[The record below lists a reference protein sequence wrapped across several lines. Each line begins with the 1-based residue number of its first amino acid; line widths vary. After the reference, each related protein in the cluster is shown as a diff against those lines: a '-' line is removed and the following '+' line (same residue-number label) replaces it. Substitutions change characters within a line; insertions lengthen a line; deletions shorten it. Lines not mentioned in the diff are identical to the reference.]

1 MNGGTEMDVRENLV
15 ELKHLK
21 RVCEIQ
27 KKYIDGSIDKETYKK
42 QMEDADLVYILYL
55 QEISESLKLQK
66 TQMEMV
72 EDFMKKLTTGN
83 EGGGQK

>member
-1 MNGGTEMDVRENLV
+1 MDVREKLV

-55 QEISESLKLQK
+55 QEISEGLKLQK

>member
-1 MNGGTEMDVRENLV
+1 MDVREKLV

-42 QMEDADLVYILYL
+42 QMKGADLVYILYL
-55 QEISESLKLQK
+55 QETSESLKFQK

-72 EDFMKKLTTGN
+72 EDFMKKLTTKN
-83 EGGGQK
+83 ERDEPK

>member
-1 MNGGTEMDVRENLV
+1 MDVREKLV

-55 QEISESLKLQK
+55 QEASEGLKIQK
-66 TQMEMV
+66 TKMEMV

-83 EGGGQK
+83 ERDGQ

>member
-1 MNGGTEMDVRENLV
+1 MNGGTEMDVMEKLA

-27 KKYIDGSIDKETYKK
+27 KKYIDGSIGKETYKK
-42 QMEDADLVYILYL
+42 QIEDADLVYILYL

-83 EGGGQK
+83 EVGGQK

>member
-1 MNGGTEMDVRENLV
+1 MDVREKLV

-42 QMEDADLVYILYL
+42 QMEDAELVYILNL
-55 QEISESLKLQK
+55 QETSEILKRQK

-83 EGGGQK
+83 EGDEQK

>member
-1 MNGGTEMDVRENLV
+1 MDVRENLV

>member
-1 MNGGTEMDVRENLV
+1 MDVREKLV
-15 ELKHLK
+15 ELEYLK

-66 TQMEMV
+66 TQMEIV
-72 EDFMKKLTTGN
+72 KDFMKKLTTGN

>member
-1 MNGGTEMDVRENLV
+1 MDVREKLV

-27 KKYIDGSIDKETYKK
+27 KKYIDGSIGKETYKK
-42 QMEDADLVYILYL
+42 QIEDADLVYILYL

>member
-1 MNGGTEMDVRENLV
+1 MNGGTEMDVREKLV

-27 KKYIDGSIDKETYKK
+27 KKYIDGSIGKETYKK
-42 QMEDADLVYILYL
+42 QIEDADLVYILYL

-66 TQMEMV
+66 TQIEMV

>member
-1 MNGGTEMDVRENLV
+1 MDARENLV
-15 ELKHLK
+15 ELKYLK

-66 TQMEMV
+66 MQMEIV
-72 EDFMKKLTTGN
+72 KDLMKKS
-83 EGGGQK
+83 

>member
-1 MNGGTEMDVRENLV
+1 MDVREKLV

-27 KKYIDGSIDKETYKK
+27 TKYIDGSIDKETYKK
-42 QMEDADLVYILYL
+42 QMEDAELVYILYL
-55 QEISESLKLQK
+55 QETCEILKLQK

-72 EDFMKKLTTGN
+72 GDFMKKLTTGN
-83 EGGGQK
+83 ERGGQK

>member
-1 MNGGTEMDVRENLV
+1 MDVREKLV
-15 ELKHLK
+15 ELQHIK

-42 QMEDADLVYILYL
+42 QMEDADIVYILYL
-55 QEISESLKLQK
+55 QETSESLNFQK
-66 TQMEMV
+66 MQIEMV

-83 EGGGQK
+83 ERDKQK

>member
-1 MNGGTEMDVRENLV
+1 MDVREKLV

-42 QMEDADLVYILYL
+42 QIEDADLVYILYL
-55 QEISESLKLQK
+55 QETSESLKFQK

-83 EGGGQK
+83 ERDKQK

>member
-1 MNGGTEMDVRENLV
+1 MDAREKLV

-42 QMEDADLVYILYL
+42 QIEDADLVYVLYL
-55 QEISESLKLQK
+55 QETSESLKLQK

-72 EDFMKKLTTGN
+72 EDFIKKLTTGN
-83 EGGGQK
+83 EEGGQK

>member
-1 MNGGTEMDVRENLV
+1 MDVREKLV

-55 QEISESLKLQK
+55 QETSESLKFQK

-83 EGGGQK
+83 ERDGQ

>member
-1 MNGGTEMDVRENLV
+1 MDVRGKLV
-15 ELKHLK
+15 EIKHLK

-42 QMEDADLVYILYL
+42 QIEDADLVDVLYL
-55 QEISESLKLQK
+55 QETSESLKLQK

-72 EDFMKKLTTGN
+72 EDFIKKLTTGN
-83 EGGGQK
+83 EEGGQK

>member
-1 MNGGTEMDVRENLV
+1 MAGELKMDVREKLM

-27 KKYIDGSIDKETYKK
+27 KKYIYGNIDKETYKK
-42 QMEDADLVYILYL
+42 QMEDAELVYILYL
-55 QEISESLKLQK
+55 QETSESLKFQK
-66 TQMEMV
+66 TQMKMV

-83 EGGGQK
+83 EGDEQK

>member
-1 MNGGTEMDVRENLV
+1 MDVREKLV

-42 QMEDADLVYILYL
+42 KMEDADLVYTLYL
-55 QEISESLKLQK
+55 QETSESLKFQK

-72 EDFMKKLTTGN
+72 EDFMKKLTAEN
-83 EGGGQK
+83 EGGEQK

>member
-1 MNGGTEMDVRENLV
+1 MDVREKLV

-27 KKYIDGSIDKETYKK
+27 KKYIDGSIGKETYKK
-42 QMEDADLVYILYL
+42 QIEDADLVYILYL

-66 TQMEMV
+66 TQIEMV

>member
-1 MNGGTEMDVRENLV
+1 MDVREKLV

-42 QMEDADLVYILYL
+42 QIEDADLVYILYL
-55 QEISESLKLQK
+55 QETSESLKFQK

-72 EDFMKKLTTGN
+72 DDFMKKLTTGN
-83 EGGGQK
+83 ERDKQK

>member
-1 MNGGTEMDVRENLV
+1 MDVREKLV

-21 RVCEIQ
+21 KVCEIQ

-55 QEISESLKLQK
+55 QETSESLKFQK

-72 EDFMKKLTTGN
+72 EDFMKKLTTEN
-83 EGGGQK
+83 EGGEQK

>member
-1 MNGGTEMDVRENLV
+1 M
-15 ELKHLK
+15 KSK
-21 RVCEIQ
+21 

-42 QMEDADLVYILYL
+42 KMEDADLVYTLYL
-55 QEISESLKLQK
+55 QETSESLKSQK

-83 EGGGQK
+83 ERDGQK